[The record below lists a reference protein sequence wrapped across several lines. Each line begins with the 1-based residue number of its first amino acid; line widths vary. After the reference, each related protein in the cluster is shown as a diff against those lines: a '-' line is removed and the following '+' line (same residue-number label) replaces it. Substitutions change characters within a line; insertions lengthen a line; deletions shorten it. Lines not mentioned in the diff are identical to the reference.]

1 MTSNNI
7 SSAVGKSSRAGF
19 GTVTPYLIVEK
30 IDPFVEFLG
39 KAFGAK
45 ETLREQ
51 GKAGGWHCE
60 VQIGEA
66 DVGGRIMI
74 GGDQPNG
81 GKTIPI
87 TLFLYVQDIDEVFSS
102 CIAAGATE
110 QMAPM
115 DGFAGDNA
123 RGASVVDPFGFT
135 WYMATETP

>member
-1 MTSNNI
+1 MASI
-7 SSAVGKSSRAGF
+7 SSAVGKSSRKGF

-30 IDPFVEFLG
+30 IDPFVDFLG

-60 VQIGEA
+60 IKIGEG

-81 GKTIPI
+81 GKTIPV
-87 TLFLYVQDIDEVFSS
+87 TVFLYVQDADEVFKSA
-102 CIAAGATE
+102 IAAGATE
-110 QMAPM
+110 EMAPT
-115 DGFAGDNA
+115 DDFAGENG

-135 WYMATETP
+135 WYIASGGP